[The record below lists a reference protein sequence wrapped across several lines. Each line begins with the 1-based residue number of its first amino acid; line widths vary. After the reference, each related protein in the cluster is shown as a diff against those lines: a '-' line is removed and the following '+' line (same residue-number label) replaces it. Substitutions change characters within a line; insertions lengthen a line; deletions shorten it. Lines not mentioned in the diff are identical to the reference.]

1 MAEANPMI
9 EIGVSANIDKLK
21 DALQKAEQK
30 VETTTQKM
38 AKQAEAAA
46 AKLEA
51 KLAAQAAAITKTATK
66 RILSLEDQLDD
77 AKEQIAK
84 QAAQYGQKI
93 ASAAS
98 RSKIEIAALK
108 EEIDKFRIVNEAFR
122 TDAAKPIP
130 SVVQSGQKPAEDA
143 GSSAAQGYLRQFN
156 GVLRAAG
163 PAAIARGLTEG
174 FSQAALEISRGE
186 GADVVA
192 NSFVDSLS
200 KSLKSVPIA
209 GTLGQA
215 IEDLVYGDRA
225 RQEIL
230 DKQQA
235 DTARIADE
243 AIATRE
249 RQQQRLQRLAEL
261 RARTM
266 TMQEDRATGTD
277 EIARMRLEATR
288 QQRQNDEQI
297 RIKQEQIKRQEDL
310 MFSGQPVAKAA
321 ILDEIALLKKE
332 QQAYRELNEEIQAGL
347 NSRIQEIAHADKAA
361 QMVEEKKKKEH
372 EAAEAA
378 KAAEQAARS
387 KREAD
392 IKAVQQTGKAREDAI
407 AAQIAA
413 LQGQSPAA
421 RAASIG
427 ALTQQ
432 FAGNMGGNIQTAL
445 GTFRGGGAAV
455 ADRAFQEAKAQ
466 TEKQE
471 KIVKLQEDMK
481 RLHEETNRKIDAMKG
496 PA

>member
-46 AKLEA
+46 AKLDA

-98 RSKIEIAALK
+98 QSKIEIAALK
-108 EEIDKFRIVNEAFR
+108 EEMDKFRIVNEAFR

-225 RQEIL
+225 RQEL
-230 DKQQA
+230 FDKQQA
-235 DTARIADE
+235 DAERIADE
-243 AIATRE
+243 AIAARE
-249 RQQQRLQRLAEL
+249 QRQQRLQRLSEL
-261 RARTM
+261 RGRTM

-288 QQRQNDEQI
+288 QQRENDEQI
-297 RIKQEQIKRQEDL
+297 RIKQEEIKRQEDL
-310 MFSGQPVAKAA
+310 MFSGEPVAKAG
-321 ILDEIALLKKE
+321 ILDEIALLKQE
-332 QQAYRELNEEIQAGL
+332 QQAYRDLNAEIQAGL
-347 NSRIQEIAHADKAA
+347 DSKIQGIVFADKAA
-361 QMVEEKKKKEH
+361 KRER
-372 EAAEAA
+372 EAVEAA
-378 KAAEQAARS
+378 KAAEQAAKA
-387 KREAD
+387 KRESD
-392 IKAVQQTGKAREDAI
+392 IKALQQTGKAREDAI

-432 FAGNMGGNIQTAL
+432 FAGNMGGDIQTAL
-445 GTFRGGGAAV
+445 GTFRGGGAAL
-455 ADRAFQEAKAQ
+455 AERAFQEAQAQ

-471 KIVKLQEDMK
+471 KIVKLQEEMK
-481 RLHEETNRKIDAMKG
+481 RLHEDTNRKIDAMKG
-496 PA
+496 AA